1 MTSLVIDIVCGI
13 VLISSI
19 HIGFGMIG
27 KYNRETVRRQ
37 DESEKVERYRKLLE
51 DKQKQ
56 IDFYISRCR
65 ALDKKTELLEEEIT
79 KLRTKK

>member
-27 KYNRETVRRQ
+27 KHNMETVLRQ

-56 IDFYISRCR
+56 IEFYISRCR
-65 ALDKKTELLEEEIT
+65 ALEKKAELLEEEIT
-79 KLRTKK
+79 KLRIKK

>member
-1 MTSLVIDIVCGI
+1 MTSLILNIVFGI
-13 VLISSI
+13 VLTALNYMVFSLICTRNMEKVI
-19 HIGFGMIG
+19 Q
-27 KYNRETVRRQ
+27 R
-37 DESEKVERYRKLLE
+37 DESEKAERYRKLLE

>member
-1 MTSLVIDIVCGI
+1 MTSLILNIVFGI
-13 VLISSI
+13 VLTALNYMVFSLICTRNMEKVI
-19 HIGFGMIG
+19 Q
-27 KYNRETVRRQ
+27 R
-37 DESEKVERYRKLLE
+37 DESEKAERYRKLLE

-79 KLRTKK
+79 KLRIKK

>member
-1 MTSLVIDIVCGI
+1 MTSLILNIVFGI
-13 VLISSI
+13 VLTALNYMVFSLICTRNTEKVI
-19 HIGFGMIG
+19 Q
-27 KYNRETVRRQ
+27 R
-37 DESEKVERYRKLLE
+37 DESEKAERYRKLLE

>member
-1 MTSLVIDIVCGI
+1 MTSLILNIVFGI
-13 VLISSI
+13 VL
-19 HIGFGMIG
+19 
-27 KYNRETVRRQ
+27 TVLNYTAFSLICTRNTEKVIQR
-37 DESEKVERYRKLLE
+37 DESEKAERYRKLLE

>member
-19 HIGFGMIG
+19 YIGFGMIG
-27 KYNRETVRRQ
+27 KYNMETVLRK

-51 DKQKQ
+51 DKKKQ
-56 IDFYISRCR
+56 LAFYSSYCS
-65 ALDKKTELLEEEIT
+65 ALKKKTELLEEEIS
-79 KLRTKK
+79 KLRIKK

>member
-1 MTSLVIDIVCGI
+1 MTSLILNIVFGI
-13 VLISSI
+13 VLAALNYMVFSLICTRNTEKVI
-19 HIGFGMIG
+19 Q
-27 KYNRETVRRQ
+27 R
-37 DESEKVERYRKLLE
+37 DESEKAERYRKLLE

>member
-1 MTSLVIDIVCGI
+1 MTSLILNIVFGI
-13 VLISSI
+13 VL
-19 HIGFGMIG
+19 
-27 KYNRETVRRQ
+27 TVLNYTAFSLICTRNMEKVIQ
-37 DESEKVERYRKLLE
+37 WDESEKAERYRKLLE

>member
-1 MTSLVIDIVCGI
+1 MTSLILNIVFGVVLTALNYMVFSLICTRNMEKVIQ
-13 VLISSI
+13 
-19 HIGFGMIG
+19 
-27 KYNRETVRRQ
+27 R
-37 DESEKVERYRKLLE
+37 DESEKAERYRKVLE

-79 KLRTKK
+79 KLRIKK

>member
-1 MTSLVIDIVCGI
+1 MTSLILNIVFGI
-13 VLISSI
+13 VLTALNYMVFSLICTRNMEKVI
-19 HIGFGMIG
+19 Q
-27 KYNRETVRRQ
+27 R
-37 DESEKVERYRKLLE
+37 DESEKVERYQKLIE

-56 IDFYISRCR
+56 IEFYISRCR

>member
-1 MTSLVIDIVCGI
+1 MTSLVIDIVFGI
-13 VLISSI
+13 VLTALNYTAFSLICTRNMEKVI
-19 HIGFGMIG
+19 Q
-27 KYNRETVRRQ
+27 R
-37 DESEKVERYRKLLE
+37 DESEKAARYRKLLE